1 MSETFWISLLTI
13 TVPAAGLIGTLVG
26 ARLKRK
32 SDVEVAEDKL
42 VDQLQEELSR
52 YRERTDK
59 RLDELEHLVKGY
71 RGFIGIQRDH
81 MAEHGIP
88 LPPWPSD
95 LPR

>member
-1 MSETFWISLLTI
+1 MTAQIWIAILATAVPI
-13 TVPAAGLIGTLVG
+13 TGLIGTLVG